1 MDCKVNWASRFRE
14 FVFLGSSQ
22 CFTDHPIWCKIAAVW
37 NRCRCLVARFQLV
50 VPPKMDSKL
59 HTTSIVLAVLGLL
72 DSIYLVWVK
81 YTGAYAL
88 CGPIGNCES
97 VNSSRYSEIY
107 GIPIALLG
115 AFAYLMMLV
124 FLLLENRGRFW
135 NEYNP
140 IIVFGMSLIGVLYSL
155 YLTYIEIFVLKAI
168 CPYCVISAII
178 LVLLLILS
186 GIRFAIS
193 MRDPDSL

>member
-1 MDCKVNWASRFRE
+1 M
-14 FVFLGSSQ
+14 
-22 CFTDHPIWCKIAAVW
+22 
-37 NRCRCLVARFQLV
+37 
-50 VPPKMDSKL
+50 PPKMDSKL